1 MLMLFFFLMIRRPP
15 RSTLFPYT
23 TLFRSSVDHVEWVVG
38 TVERRSTTH
47 TDGRCRSGL
56 AVGLADLQTRGLA
69 LHTLSGAPDGPCLDV
84 GGGNARHR
92 GRTVTGAFGAV
103 HHRQELLPHLGLFLA
118 DNLLWPGGVSL
129 PRACW
134 PLPRAQSSWPLRLS
148 VSLFCSRYK
157 KFATWRSCLPEW

>member
-69 LHTLSGAPDGPCLDV
+69 LHTLYGAHDGPCLEV
-84 GGGNARHR
+84 GGGNARHG
-92 GRTVTGAFGAV
+92 GRNVLALYGAV
-103 HHRQELLPHLGLFLA
+103 TYRHDFLEHVGLFLEH
-118 DNLLWPGGVSL
+118 NLHG
-129 PRACW
+129 R
-134 PLPRAQSSWPLRLS
+134 
-148 VSLFCSRYK
+148 
-157 KFATWRSCLPEW
+157 